1 MTERRYKESEVRKIL
16 ELATRQPT
24 GQGSP
29 AAAGGLTLAEI
40 QSIGV
45 EVGVEP
51 DAVARAAAS
60 LESGSIRS
68 PRRSL
73 GMPIEV
79 AHTVHL
85 PRALTVEEW
94 EQLVAELRSTFRAR
108 GKVTA
113 HGHTRE
119 WWNGNLHICH
129 EPTASGFRLRMD
141 TVKGDA
147 SGWNAVGLTGLA
159 TAGIMVGSFL
169 LSGEAQAAI
178 FVPAVFGVSGVGAL
192 VGNALRLP
200 RWREQRRQ
208 QMQHIASRVAAM
220 VRSTTGAGEEP
231 LALPGA
237 ERAAPGE

>member
-24 GQGSP
+24 APTSP
-29 AAAGGLTLAEI
+29 AASGDLTLAEI

-60 LESGSIRS
+60 LESGGTR

-85 PRALTVEEW
+85 PRALTDEEW

-108 GKVTA
+108 GNVRT
-113 HGHTRE
+113 HGNTRE

-129 EPTASGFRLRMD
+129 EPTAGAFRLRMD

-169 LSGEAQAAI
+169 LSGEAQAAV
-178 FVPAVFGVSGVGAL
+178 FVPAMFGASGVGAIL
-192 VGNALRLP
+192 GNALRLP

-220 VRSTTGAGEEP
+220 VRSTTAGDASP
-231 LALPGA
+231 ALPDT
-237 ERAAPGE
+237 ERPTPGD

>member
-24 GQGSP
+24 GQASP
-29 AAAGGLTLAEI
+29 AASGDLTLAEI

-60 LESGSIRS
+60 LESRNVRS
-68 PRRSL
+68 RRRSL

-85 PRALTVEEW
+85 PRALSDDEW

-108 GKVTA
+108 GNVRA
-113 HGHTRE
+113 HGNTRE

-129 EPTASGFRLRMD
+129 EPTVGGFRLRMD

-147 SGWNAVGLTGLA
+147 SGWNALGLTGLA

-169 LSGEAQAAI
+169 LSGEPQAAI
-178 FVPAVFGVSGVGAL
+178 FVPAVVGASGVGAL

-200 RWREQRRQ
+200 RWREQRRL

-220 VRSTTGAGEEP
+220 VRSTTGAGEESP
-231 LALPGA
+231 ALPDA
-237 ERAAPGE
+237 ERPALDE